1 MKHLFFASLLCAIA
15 TGCTALHD
23 TVISSTATTLGV
35 EVSQNPATQL
45 YQAKLGYCRAELAF
59 VPTDRGQ
66 ATNQI
71 GGAAVTGNVIM
82 ELSLRNIFAGGGVYQ
97 RLAIGS
103 EAVAQPGAIFMF
115 AKDQNGQISTNTAA
129 IIQQNLPLMLN
140 RPTKQ

>member
-1 MKHLFFASLLCAIA
+1 MKHLFLIGLLCTAA
-15 TGCTALHD
+15 GCTSLHD
-23 TVISSTATTLGV
+23 TIISSTATTLGV

-71 GGAAVTGNVIM
+71 GGAASTGNVIM
-82 ELSLRNIFAGGGVYQ
+82 ELTLRNIFAGGGVYQ

-103 EAVAQPGAIFMF
+103 TAVAQPGAVFMF
-115 AKDQNGQISTNTAA
+115 AKDQNGQISTNTATLL
-129 IIQQNLPLMLN
+129 QQNLPLLLN
-140 RPTKQ
+140 HSTNH